1 MLYSGFN
8 TGVTSTPISLVSKKF
23 EIDQFSVSDFFK
35 DDLYKEK
42 RDYNVMMNASPEV
55 REKLLEYLMINDIKG
70 FDTDVSN
77 EEVLKSIHSKYEG
90 STSSVLRSIDARINE
105 LRSQEI

>member
-8 TGVTSTPISLVSKKF
+8 TGVTKTPISLNGKKF
-23 EIDQFSVSDFFK
+23 EIDQFNVSEFFK
-35 DDLYKEK
+35 DDLNKEV
-42 RDYNVMMNASPEV
+42 RDYHVMMNATPEV
-55 REKLLEYLMINDIKG
+55 REKMLEYMVINDVKG

-77 EEVLKSIHSKYEG
+77 DDVLKSIHSKYEN

-105 LRSQEI
+105 LRSQEV